1 MKWVLIAPAE
11 GAWRLLLGPNAR
23 QSGYEMHSRMI
34 RVVVIGSGAR
44 EHALV
49 RALRRGGGAREIV
62 AIPGNP
68 GIALEARCAPA
79 QPSLSD
85 AALAESPDLVIVGP
99 EAPLA
104 EGFADRMAQRGVPC
118 FGPLQAAA
126 RIESSKA
133 FAKEIMLAA
142 GVPTAHAAVF
152 EDAAAARQHARAGG
166 ACVVKLDGLA
176 AGKGVIVADDGAAAA
191 AAVDELWKPGA
202 RLLIEERL
210 SGREVSIIA
219 LCDGETVVPLPPAR
233 DHKRLLDGDRGPNT
247 GGMGAVCPPSDA
259 TEELV
264 DSTVRTILEPTARE
278 LARRGAPFVGAL
290 YAGLMLTTQGPR
302 VLEFNCRLGDPEA
315 QAILLRLRSDPLPL
329 FFAAAQRR
337 LAGQRPGGQ
346 LDRLLLGEL
355 SRLFLATLGGVVIV
369 YLVIDFADRAHTYTG
384 RAWGLAAAE
393 LYANK
398 AAVVAYQLAP
408 VALII
413 SASLLVTLLSRR
425 GELTA
430 LFALGVRP
438 LRLAAPIAVFA
449 AILGLAL
456 VLLGERVVV
465 GADARAEEIRAA
477 RPGTPGPLR

>member
-1 MKWVLIAPAE
+1 
-11 GAWRLLLGPNAR
+11 
-23 QSGYEMHSRMI
+23 MHSKVI

-49 RALRRGGGAREIV
+49 RALRRGGGTRQIV

-68 GIALEARCAPA
+68 GIAREARCVPA

-85 AALAESPDLVIVGP
+85 AALAESPDLVVVGP

-142 GVPTAHAAVF
+142 GVPTPRAAIF
-152 EDAAAARQHARAGG
+152 EEAAAAREHARSEG

-210 SGREVSIIA
+210 SGREVSVIA
-219 LCDGETVVPLPPAR
+219 LCDGESIVPLPPAR

-259 TEELV
+259 TAELV
-264 DSTVRTILEPTARE
+264 DRTVRTILEPTARE

-290 YAGLMLTTQGPR
+290 YAGLILTPPR
-302 VLEFNCRLGDPEA
+302 A
-315 QAILLRLRSDPLPL
+315 RLRGVHCP
-329 FFAAAQRR
+329 
-337 LAGQRPGGQ
+337 PGG
-346 LDRLLLGEL
+346 
-355 SRLFLATLGGVVIV
+355 
-369 YLVIDFADRAHTYTG
+369 
-384 RAWGLAAAE
+384 
-393 LYANK
+393 
-398 AAVVAYQLAP
+398 P
-408 VALII
+408 P
-413 SASLLVTLLSRR
+413 
-425 GELTA
+425 
-430 LFALGVRP
+430 RP
-438 LRLAAPIAVFA
+438 RSPC
-449 AILGLAL
+449 
-456 VLLGERVVV
+456 
-465 GADARAEEIRAA
+465 
-477 RPGTPGPLR
+477 PG